1 MADRTPAR
9 PALSPLLLGTMLA
22 GAGVLHFLLPRS
34 YQRIVPRPLASAA
47 PALVAVSGVLQ
58 IAAGALLAVPRT
70 RRLGGWLAVAV
81 LVAVWPAN
89 VQMALDGGVAGAG
102 FPAGSPVLSWLRV
115 PLQVPLLAWAY
126 RHTRPPRPA
135 AG

>member
-1 MADRTPAR
+1 
-9 PALSPLLLGTMLA
+9 MLA

-34 YQRIVPRPLASAA
+34 YQRIVPRPLTWAA
-47 PALVAVSGVLQ
+47 PALVTVSGVLQ
-58 IAAGALLAVPRT
+58 ITAGALVAVPRT

-89 VQMALDGGVAGAG
+89 VQMALDGGVPGAG
-102 FPAGSPVLSWLRV
+102 FPTGSPVLSWLRV
-115 PLQVPLLAWAY
+115 PLQVPLLFWAY
-126 RHTRPPRPA
+126 RQTRQPRPA